1 MALTCTYAVN
11 IQGKVN
17 RMATECPA
25 CRPSP
30 VPNGQSA
37 STAALTAIGLGCYL
51 GWQTVDISPTLFPA
65 PGPGVR
71 DALGS
76 WGYAAT
82 ALLVALLAL
91 FALMAQRRGPLL
103 TRPWV
108 IAAASLGPSLGTA
121 VLYLC
126 GWLSDPPLL
135 AGVVVGR
142 LCYALSAGF
151 VVLWGELISRTRFSE
166 TLATVAAGYSVS
178 FGLCLL
184 VANLSPSAAL
194 VFRPLLP
201 LLSGTIL
208 AVLRHDLAA
217 AAHAPADKTEPEGT
231 EAARLP
237 LRLFLGIGLFGAIIT
252 ATNHLSET
260 KTAVSTEYYTLI
272 AGITVSLALAAIGF
286 LTRRR
291 HRNFSLAYRL
301 ITPLVIGCL
310 LLTLVLEPGAQ
321 RYEALA
327 IGFAWAFFRIFTW
340 TLWGRLGSQD
350 PLRAARAFACG
361 QITLTLCSTAAE
373 LACTVVDLSTLPLAG
388 AAAAIIFA
396 AVVTSALMV
405 DEGTIAKLFSS
416 RAGASEDTDRGCPA
430 GPSAPTGATQPLD
443 PHSVTPPELASAMAP
458 YELSEREREIALL
471 VLRRE
476 DNASICRQTC
486 ITESTLRTHLRNIYG
501 KTDRHSRNALIELLE
516 ERVDEGRKE
525 TALR

>member
-1 MALTCTYAVN
+1 
-11 IQGKVN
+11 
-17 RMATECPA
+17 MATECPA

-30 VPNGQSA
+30 APNGQSV
-37 STAALTAIGLGCYL
+37 STTALTAIGLGCYL

-71 DALGS
+71 DVLGS

-91 FALMAQRRGPLL
+91 FAFMAQRRGPLL
-103 TRPWV
+103 ARPWV

-135 AGVVVGR
+135 AGVAAGR

-166 TLATVAAGYSVS
+166 TLTTVAAGYSMS

-184 VANLSPSAAL
+184 VANLDPPAAL

-201 LLSGTIL
+201 LLSGAIL
-208 AVLRHDLAA
+208 AVLRHDLAPSLQRT
-217 AAHAPADKTEPEGT
+217 PADKTKPAEVRV
-231 EAARLP
+231 AKLP

-260 KTAVSTEYYTLI
+260 KTAISTEYYTLI

-327 IGFAWAFFRIFTW
+327 IGFAWAFFRVFTW

-405 DEGTIAKLFSS
+405 DESTITKLFSS
-416 RAGASEDTDRGCPA
+416 RSGAPEDVDRECFA
-430 GPSAPTGATQPLD
+430 GPGAPTNAAHPLD
-443 PHSVTPPELASAMAP
+443 PHSVTPHELASAMAP

-476 DNASICRQTC
+476 DNASIGKQAC
-486 ITESTLRTHLRNIYG
+486 ITESTLRTHLRNIYS
-501 KTDRHSRNALIELLE
+501 KTDRHSRSALIELLE
-516 ERVDEGRKE
+516 ERVGEGRR
-525 TALR
+525 ADIAP